1 MRLVF
6 VVIKNKLGKSF
17 MIMVGV
23 GTVKEDYPNL
33 RNKSEA

>member
-6 VVIKNKLGKSF
+6 VVIKNKLGESF
-17 MIMVGV
+17 TVMVVV

-33 RNKSEA
+33 KNKS